1 MAKKQKFT
9 VYANCQSDALA
20 NLLLRNPFFAD
31 EYELLRILP
40 VHLLQKKHIPSV
52 REKISQ
58 VGLCISQPVSKANGS
73 RLSTEEVADSLQANS
88 DLLTF
93 PSIYFDGYFPH
104 LVPIANMPSIMNN
117 AHDINIMV
125 LNQKGYTASEIFEIT
140 SSDDFYTSPLS
151 DTLFEKSIAALQV
164 RENTSSVNIT
174 VSDFILAHYK
184 ESILF
189 NTYNHPSNKILMHIA
204 SRVCETLNIDNSI
217 YAVLNVPEI
226 LGAYRALPYAS
237 SFKNL
242 QLSDVIETS
251 YHIEGSNVS
260 HSDIVTAL
268 AATYSK
274 HVDEKMISLVGK
286 KAPLVVKNLQKY

>member
-40 VHLLQKKHIPSV
+40 VHLLQKKHTPSV
-52 REKISQ
+52 REKVSQ

-88 DLLTF
+88 KLLTF

-125 LNQKGYTASEIFEIT
+125 LNQKGYSASEIFEIT
-140 SSDDFYTSPLS
+140 SGDDFYNSALS
-151 DTLFEKSIAALQV
+151 DTLFEKSIEALQV

-174 VSDFILAHYK
+174 VSDFILAHYR

-204 SRVCETLNIDNSI
+204 SRVCEMLNIDNSI
-217 YAVLNVPEI
+217 YAELNAPEI
-226 LGAYRALPYAS
+226 LGSYRAMPYLS
-237 SFKNL
+237 TFKNL
-242 QLSDVIETS
+242 QLSDSIKTS
-251 YHIEGSNVS
+251 YYLEGKDVS
-260 HSDIVTAL
+260 HRDVVTAL
-268 AATYSK
+268 TATYSK
-274 HVDEKMISLVGK
+274 HVNEKVLSVAGK
-286 KAPLVVKNLQKY
+286 KAPLVVKNLEKY